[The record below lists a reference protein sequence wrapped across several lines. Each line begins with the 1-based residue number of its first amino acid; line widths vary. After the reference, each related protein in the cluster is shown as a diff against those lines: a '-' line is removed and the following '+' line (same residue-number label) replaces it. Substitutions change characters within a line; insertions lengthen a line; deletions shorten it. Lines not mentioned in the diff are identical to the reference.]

1 MESSPG
7 DRRIL
12 WLDILRSLAISLVL
26 LSHGRVFLLPLWEGF
41 NVLKF
46 GGFLGVELFFVLS
59 GYLIGGVILDTIDV
73 AQGPFAWVRVFWL
86 RRWLRTIPNYAL
98 FLVINLTLLD
108 FGIRHVDSPDL
119 IRYASFTQNLAWQ
132 HPPFFPE
139 AWSLATEEIF
149 YLITPLLITLV
160 LLTGSTN
167 KKAIV
172 IVAFLVIA
180 FSSLMRVLTVVQA
193 NPTWDE
199 GMRKITLFR
208 LDSLMIGVLLVMWG
222 RSSFSQYL
230 TRGIS
235 FLFCLLLLPTLFFA
249 VQPNSLL
256 DQSWFA
262 KVLLFP
268 IASLGCA
275 GLITVGLAVT
285 VKGIARRVFE
295 TIARWSYS
303 IYLVNLPV
311 LSLLLLVMPPGNAV
325 GVPPGL
331 AWISFIVITLVISS
345 LIYRYYESFFLRLRE
360 RFVL

>member
-1 MESSPG
+1 MESSQG
-7 DRRIL
+7 DRRNL
-12 WLDILRSLAISLVL
+12 WLDVLRSLAISLVL
-26 LSHGRVFLLPLWEGF
+26 LSHGRVFLLPFWDGF

-46 GGFLGVELFFVLS
+46 GGFLGVELFYVLS
-59 GYLIGGVILDTIDV
+59 GYLIGGVILDTID
-73 AQGPFAWVRVFWL
+73 AAKGPFAWLRTFL
-86 RRWLRTIPNYAL
+86 FRRWLRTIPNYFL
-98 FLVINLTLLD
+98 FLVINLLLLD

-119 IRYASFTQNLAWQ
+119 IRYVSFTQNLAWQ

-149 YLITPLLITLV
+149 YLITPLLVILV

-167 KKAIV
+167 KKAII

-180 FSSLMRVLTVVQA
+180 FSTLMRVLAVVQA

-208 LDSLMIGVLLVMWG
+208 LDSLMIGVLLVTWG
-222 RSSFSQYL
+222 RSSFSRYL

-235 FLFCLLLLPTLFFA
+235 FLFCLLLLPTLYFA
-249 VQPNSLL
+249 VQPNSFL

-262 KVLLFP
+262 RVLLFP

-295 TIARWSYS
+295 ALARWLYS
-303 IYLVNLPV
+303 IYLVHLPV
-311 LSLLLLVMPPGNAV
+311 LYLLLFVITPGDAN
-325 GVPPGL
+325 GVVLGIT
-331 AWISFIVITLVISS
+331 WISFIVITLLISS

-360 RFVL
+360 RFVP